1 MSEDSGRCS
10 RRPHSVISV
19 SSSSSSGGSSG
30 PPTTL
35 NLGLDTSPRPH
46 HRSTTLNSQCSV
58 GTCVIVFTCMFRL
71 YFRVTR
77 VCIIVIY
84 RWNCRK
90 RHNSR
95 YLDRL
100 GWWWRW
106 NREKSLE
113 LDSGKSNVPSTND
126 IDASSITDQRN
137 SDSNSYLGFFVR
149 HESHTL
155 RPRHVH

>member
-58 GTCVIVFTCMFRL
+58 GTCITLFI
-71 YFRVTR
+71 YEKISTR
-77 VCIIVIY
+77 FVSVLLSFQ
-84 RWNCRK
+84 WNCRK

-113 LDSGKSNVPSTND
+113 LDSGKSHVPSAND

-137 SDSNSYLGFFVR
+137 RDSNSHLGFFVR
-149 HESHTL
+149 HESHPL